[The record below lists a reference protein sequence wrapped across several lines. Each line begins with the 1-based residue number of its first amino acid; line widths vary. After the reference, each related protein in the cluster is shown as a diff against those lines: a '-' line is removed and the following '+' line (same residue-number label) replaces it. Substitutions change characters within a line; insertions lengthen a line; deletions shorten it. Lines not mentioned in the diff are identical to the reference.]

1 MKIIKEYI
9 INMFNGFCM
18 ALADSVPGV
27 SGGTIAFLLGFY
39 DNFINSLDDLFR
51 GNFAAKKKALTFLI
65 KLGIGWVIGFLASA
79 TVLSNLFS
87 TKIYAMSS
95 LFIGFII
102 AAIPLIVKQELESFK
117 GKYKNVIFAVL
128 GLLLVVGITL
138 LSSNTLPDVN
148 IKSPSAFTYV
158 YVFIAASI
166 AITAMVLPGISGST
180 LLLVFGLYIP
190 IMNSIKEFLKF
201 NLSVLPILI
210 VFGFGVLFGIVFFV
224 KLLRIG
230 LEKYRSQICYA
241 IIGMMVGS
249 LYSIV
254 MGPTTLEN
262 AQKMLTFANF
272 DIIFFIIGILIIVLL
287 EALRINID
295 KKAAVN
301 KWKKCRILLINKII
315 MIKLEYKTI
324 IEKERVFYEE

>member
-1 MKIIKEYI
+1 MKIVKDYVL
-9 INMFNGFCM
+9 NMFNGFCM

-39 DNFINSLDDLFR
+39 DKFINSLDDLFR
-51 GNFAAKKKALTFLI
+51 GNMKAKKNALIFLI

-79 TVLSNLFS
+79 TILSGLFT

-102 AAIPLIVKQELESFK
+102 AAIPLIVKQELDSFK
-117 GKYKNVIFAVL
+117 GKYKNIVFAIF

-138 LSSNTLPDVN
+138 LSGNSLFDVN
-148 IKSPSAFTYV
+148 LAKPDIFTYLYILV
-158 YVFIAASI
+158 SASI

-190 IMNSIKEFLKF
+190 IMNAIKELLSF
-201 NLSVLPILI
+201 NFSVLPVLI
-210 VFGFGVLFGIVFFV
+210 VFGIGILFGIVFFV

-230 LEKYRSQICYA
+230 LKKFRSQICYT

-249 LYSIV
+249 LFSIV
-254 MGPTTLEN
+254 MGPTTLEEPM
-262 AQKMLTFANF
+262 QMLTFKSF
-272 DIIFFIIGILIIVLL
+272 DILFFLIGIIIIVSL
-287 EALRINID
+287 EILR
-295 KKAAVN
+295 V
-301 KWKKCRILLINKII
+301 
-315 MIKLEYKTI
+315 KLSKQTDV
-324 IEKERVFYEE
+324 K

>member
-1 MKIIKEYI
+1 MKIVKEYVL
-9 INMFNGFCM
+9 NMFNGFCM

-39 DNFINSLDDLFR
+39 DKFINSLDDLFR
-51 GNFAAKKKALTFLI
+51 GNMKAKKNALIFLI

-79 TVLSNLFS
+79 TILSGLFT

-102 AAIPLIVKQELESFK
+102 AAIPLIVKQELDSFK
-117 GKYKNVIFAVL
+117 GKYKNIVFAIF

-138 LSSNTLPDVN
+138 LSGNSLFDINLAKPD
-148 IKSPSAFTYV
+148 IFTYLYILV
-158 YVFIAASI
+158 SASI

-190 IMNSIKEFLKF
+190 IMNAIKELLSF
-201 NLSVLPILI
+201 NFSVLPVLI
-210 VFGFGVLFGIVFFV
+210 VFGIGILFGIVFFV

-230 LEKYRSQICYA
+230 LKKFRSQICYT

-249 LYSIV
+249 LFSIV
-254 MGPTTLEN
+254 MGPTTLEEPM
-262 AQKMLTFANF
+262 QMLTFKSF
-272 DIIFFIIGILIIVLL
+272 DILFFLIGIIIIVSL
-287 EALRINID
+287 EILR
-295 KKAAVN
+295 V
-301 KWKKCRILLINKII
+301 
-315 MIKLEYKTI
+315 KLSKQTDV
-324 IEKERVFYEE
+324 K

>member
-1 MKIIKEYI
+1 MKIVKEYVL
-9 INMFNGFCM
+9 NMFNGFCM

-39 DNFINSLDDLFR
+39 DKFINSLDDLFR
-51 GNFAAKKKALTFLI
+51 GNMKAKKNALIFLI

-79 TVLSNLFS
+79 TILSGLFT

-102 AAIPLIVKQELESFK
+102 AAIPLIVKQELDSFK
-117 GKYKNVIFAVL
+117 GKYKNIVFAIF

-138 LSSNTLPDVN
+138 LSGNSLFDVN
-148 IKSPSAFTYV
+148 LAKPDIFTYLYILV
-158 YVFIAASI
+158 SASI

-190 IMNSIKEFLKF
+190 IMNAIKELLSF
-201 NLSVLPILI
+201 NFSVLPVLI
-210 VFGFGVLFGIVFFV
+210 VFGIGILFGIVFFV

-230 LEKYRSQICYA
+230 LKKFRSQICYT

-249 LYSIV
+249 LFSIV
-254 MGPTTLEN
+254 MGPTTLEEPM
-262 AQKMLTFANF
+262 QMLTFKSF
-272 DIIFFIIGILIIVLL
+272 DILFFLIGIIIIASL
-287 EALRINID
+287 EILR
-295 KKAAVN
+295 V
-301 KWKKCRILLINKII
+301 
-315 MIKLEYKTI
+315 KLSKQTDV
-324 IEKERVFYEE
+324 K

>member
-1 MKIIKEYI
+1 MKIVKEYVL
-9 INMFNGFCM
+9 NMFNGFCM

-39 DNFINSLDDLFR
+39 DKFINSLDDLFR
-51 GNFAAKKKALTFLI
+51 GNMKAKKNALIFLI

-79 TVLSNLFS
+79 TILSGLFT

-102 AAIPLIVKQELESFK
+102 AAVPLIVKQELDSFK
-117 GKYKNVIFAVL
+117 GKYKNIVFAIF

-138 LSSNTLPDVN
+138 LSGNSLFDVN
-148 IKSPSAFTYV
+148 LAKPDIFTYLYILV
-158 YVFIAASI
+158 SASI

-190 IMNSIKEFLKF
+190 IMNAIKELLSF
-201 NLSVLPILI
+201 NFSVLPVLI
-210 VFGFGVLFGIVFFV
+210 VFGIGILFGIVFFV

-230 LEKYRSQICYA
+230 LKKFRSQICYT

-249 LYSIV
+249 LFSIV
-254 MGPTTLEN
+254 MGPTTLEEPM
-262 AQKMLTFANF
+262 QMLTFKSF
-272 DIIFFIIGILIIVLL
+272 DILFFLIGIIIIVSL
-287 EALRINID
+287 EILR
-295 KKAAVN
+295 V
-301 KWKKCRILLINKII
+301 
-315 MIKLEYKTI
+315 KLSKQTDV
-324 IEKERVFYEE
+324 K

>member
-1 MKIIKEYI
+1 MKIVKEYVL
-9 INMFNGFCM
+9 NMFNGFCM

-39 DNFINSLDDLFR
+39 DKFINSLDDLFR
-51 GNFAAKKKALTFLI
+51 GNMKAKKNALIFLI

-79 TVLSNLFS
+79 TILSGLFT

-102 AAIPLIVKQELESFK
+102 AAIPLIVKQELDSFK
-117 GKYKNVIFAVL
+117 GKYKNIVFAIF

-138 LSSNTLPDVN
+138 LSGNSLFDVN
-148 IKSPSAFTYV
+148 LAKPDIFTYLYILV
-158 YVFIAASI
+158 SASI

-190 IMNSIKEFLKF
+190 IMNAIKELLSF
-201 NLSVLPILI
+201 NFSVLPVLI
-210 VFGFGVLFGIVFFV
+210 VFGIGILFGIVFFV

-230 LEKYRSQICYA
+230 LKKFRSQICYT

-249 LYSIV
+249 LFSIV
-254 MGPTTLEN
+254 MGPTTLEEPM
-262 AQKMLTFANF
+262 QMLTFKSF
-272 DIIFFIIGILIIVLL
+272 DILFFLIGIIIIVSL
-287 EALRINID
+287 EDR
-295 KKAAVN
+295 KSV
-301 KWKKCRILLINKII
+301 
-315 MIKLEYKTI
+315 
-324 IEKERVFYEE
+324 V

>member
-1 MKIIKEYI
+1 MKIVKEYVL
-9 INMFNGFCM
+9 NMFNGFCM

-39 DNFINSLDDLFR
+39 DKFINSLDDLFR
-51 GNFAAKKKALTFLI
+51 GNMKAKKNALIFLI

-79 TVLSNLFS
+79 TILSGLFT

-102 AAIPLIVKQELESFK
+102 AAIPLIVKQELDSFK
-117 GKYKNVIFAVL
+117 GKYKNIVFAIF

-138 LSSNTLPDVN
+138 LSGNSLFDVN
-148 IKSPSAFTYV
+148 LAKPDIFTYLYILV
-158 YVFIAASI
+158 SASI

-190 IMNSIKEFLKF
+190 IMNAIKELLSF
-201 NLSVLPILI
+201 NFSVLPVLI
-210 VFGFGVLFGIVFFV
+210 VFGIGILFGIVFFV

-230 LEKYRSQICYA
+230 LKKFRSQICYT

-249 LYSIV
+249 LFSIV
-254 MGPTTLEN
+254 MGPTTLEEPM
-262 AQKMLTFANF
+262 QMLTFKSF
-272 DIIFFIIGILIIVLL
+272 DILFFPNWNNNNSI
-287 EALRINID
+287 A
-295 KKAAVN
+295 
-301 KWKKCRILLINKII
+301 
-315 MIKLEYKTI
+315 
-324 IEKERVFYEE
+324 

>member
-1 MKIIKEYI
+1 MKIVKEYVL
-9 INMFNGFCM
+9 NMFNGFCM

-39 DNFINSLDDLFR
+39 DKFINSLDDLFR
-51 GNFAAKKKALTFLI
+51 GNMKAKKNALIFLI

-79 TVLSNLFS
+79 TILSGLFT

-102 AAIPLIVKQELESFK
+102 AAIPLIVKQELDSFK
-117 GKYKNVIFAVL
+117 GKYKNIVFAIF

-138 LSSNTLPDVN
+138 LSGNSLFDVN
-148 IKSPSAFTYV
+148 LAKPDIFTYL
-158 YVFIAASI
+158 YVLVSASI

-190 IMNSIKEFLKF
+190 IMNAIKELLSF
-201 NLSVLPILI
+201 NFSVLPVLI
-210 VFGFGVLFGIVFFV
+210 VFGIGILFGIVFFV

-230 LEKYRSQICYA
+230 LKKFRSQICYT

-249 LYSIV
+249 LFSIV
-254 MGPTTLEN
+254 MGPTTLEEPM
-262 AQKMLTFANF
+262 QMLTFKSF
-272 DIIFFIIGILIIVLL
+272 DILFFLIGIIIIASL
-287 EALRINID
+287 EILR
-295 KKAAVN
+295 V
-301 KWKKCRILLINKII
+301 
-315 MIKLEYKTI
+315 KLSKQTDV
-324 IEKERVFYEE
+324 K